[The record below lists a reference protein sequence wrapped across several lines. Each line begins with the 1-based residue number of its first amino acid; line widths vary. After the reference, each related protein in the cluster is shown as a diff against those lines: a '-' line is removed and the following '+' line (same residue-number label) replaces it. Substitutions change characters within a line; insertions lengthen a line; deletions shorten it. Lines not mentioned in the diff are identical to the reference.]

1 MNDIQKKI
9 KTVHQMISM
18 ILVSGDAVD
27 VMAGARIKLKEAYN
41 LAGDKSVLWEAHKQ
55 AEKAAQEVC
64 KARQSMIRR
73 DELTEAEDG

>member
-1 MNDIQKKI
+1 MNDIQKLI
-9 KTVHQMISM
+9 HEAHRMIS
-18 ILVSGDAVD
+18 IIAISGDAVD

-41 LAGDKSVLWEAHKQ
+41 LAGDKSALWEAHKQ

-73 DELTEAEDG
+73 DELKENEDG